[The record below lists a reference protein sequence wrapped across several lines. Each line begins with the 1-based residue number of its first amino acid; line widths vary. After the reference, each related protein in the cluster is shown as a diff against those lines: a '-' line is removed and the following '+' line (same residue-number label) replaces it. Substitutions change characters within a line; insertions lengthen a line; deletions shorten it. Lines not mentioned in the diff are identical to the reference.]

1 METQKRSKL
10 FESSGFPRRPQNLKH
25 SSNVRLSGR
34 LLQIFVAFSE
44 CSNLDQKGLLKL
56 LIEKKKH
63 SHIAKK

>member
-10 FESSGFPRRPQNLKH
+10 FESSGFPRRPQNLKQ

-56 LIEKKKH
+56 LIEKNN
-63 SHIAKK
+63 ILI